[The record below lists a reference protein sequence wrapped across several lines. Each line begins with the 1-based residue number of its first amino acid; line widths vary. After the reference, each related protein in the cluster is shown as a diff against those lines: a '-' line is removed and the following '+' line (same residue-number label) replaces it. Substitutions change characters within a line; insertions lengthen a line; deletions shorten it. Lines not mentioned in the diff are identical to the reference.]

1 MTIPGPQASLRDP
14 EERTPLEGA
23 SIICFAHD
31 WGGDP
36 TSKTHIMR
44 ILARRNRVLWVN
56 SIAMRRPAASGR
68 DLRRI
73 FDKLAKGLRGCQEV
87 EPNLF
92 VANPLVFPLPGWGL
106 VDRMNASILA
116 ATLHRLSLRYG
127 LRDPILWTFLPNVG
141 RLLGR
146 LNERMVIYH
155 CVDEYSAFSGVS
167 RETIAR
173 MERDL
178 ARRAD
183 LVLTSS
189 ESLCS
194 DRLRTNANTH
204 FVTHGVDVGHFAQAL
219 DPTVETPA
227 DLRDLPRP
235 VIGFFGLLAD
245 WVDLD
250 LVRALA
256 LARPRWSFALVGKHA
271 TGVDAVRGLPNVH
284 LLGQK
289 PYALL
294 PAYCRGFDVG
304 IIPFRTSDLTLR
316 SNPLKLREYLAAG
329 LPVVSTPLPEV
340 ARYRPFVHL
349 AEGAPEFTQA
359 LTIALGERSPALDR
373 ARARAMAS
381 ESWESRVADIERHIS
396 RTVAS
401 RDHHMVGGGAMPWTD
416 VPVLRRGQSAS

>member
-1 MTIPGPQASLRDP
+1 VTTSG
-14 EERTPLEGA
+14 TPAARQHPADHPALEGA

-56 SIAMRRPAASGR
+56 SIGMRRPAASGR

-73 FDKLAKGLRGCQEV
+73 LHKLAKGLQPCLQV

-92 VANPLVFPLPGWGL
+92 VANPLVVPLPGWGL
-106 VDRMNASILA
+106 ADRLNAGILA
-116 ATLHRLSLRYG
+116 GSLRRLCLQHG
-127 LRDPILWTFLPNVG
+127 LKDPILWSFLPNVN

-146 LNERMVIYH
+146 LGERLAIYH
-155 CVDEYSAFSGVS
+155 CVDEYSAFKGVS
-167 RETIAR
+167 RDTIAR

-178 ARRAD
+178 VRRSD

-189 ESLCS
+189 EKLCS
-194 DRLRTNANTH
+194 DRIAINPNTR
-204 FVTHGVDVGHFAQAL
+204 FVTHGVDVGHFGRAL
-219 DPTVETPA
+219 DQGVEVPA

-250 LVRALA
+250 LVRAMA
-256 LARPRWSFALVGKHA
+256 LARSRWSFVLVGKQT
-271 TGVDAVRGLPNVH
+271 TGLGAVRALPNVH

-316 SNPLKLREYLAAG
+316 ANPLKLREYLAAG

-340 ARYRPFVHL
+340 ARYGSLVHL
-349 AEGAPEFTQA
+349 AEGAPAFIEAVAT
-359 LTIALGERSPALDR
+359 ALGERSPALDR
-373 ARARAMAS
+373 ARFSAMES
-381 ESWESRVADIERHIS
+381 ESWEARVAEIERHIS
-396 RTVAS
+396 RTAVRTGFSALLPAMS
-401 RDHHMVGGGAMPWTD
+401 GA
-416 VPVLRRGQSAS
+416 VP

>member
-1 MTIPGPQASLRDP
+1 MTIAGTHTALRHP
-14 EERTPLEGA
+14 EERPALEGA

-56 SIAMRRPAASGR
+56 SIGMRRPAASGR

-73 FDKLAKGLRGCQEV
+73 LDKLGKGFQRCREV

-92 VANPLVFPLPGWGL
+92 VANPLVVPLPGWGL
-106 VDRMNASILA
+106 ADRINAGILA
-116 ATLHRLSLRYG
+116 ATLRRLCLQHA
-127 LRDPILWTFLPNVG
+127 LRDPILWSFLPNVG

-146 LNERMVIYH
+146 LDERLVIYH

-167 RETIAR
+167 REAIAR

-178 ARRAD
+178 VRRAD

-189 ESLCS
+189 ESLCA
-194 DRLRTNANTH
+194 DRRAINPNTR
-204 FVTHGVDVGHFAQAL
+204 FVTHGVDVDHFAQAL
-219 DPTVETPA
+219 DPAIQTPA

-250 LVRALA
+250 LVGAMA
-256 LARPRWSFALVGKHA
+256 MARPRWSFVLVGKQA
-271 TGVDAVRGLPNVH
+271 AGVGPVRGLPNVH

-304 IIPFRTSDLTLR
+304 IIPFRTNELTLR
-316 SNPLKLREYLAAG
+316 ANPLKLREYLAAG
-329 LPVVSTPLPEV
+329 LPVVSTSLPEV

-349 AEGAPEFTQA
+349 AEGAAGFTRA
-359 LTIALGERSPALDR
+359 VTAALGERSPALDR
-373 ARARAMAS
+373 ARALAMAS
-381 ESWESRVADIERHIS
+381 ESWATRVAEIERHIAQTPARAPHPS
-396 RTVAS
+396 
-401 RDHHMVGGGAMPWTD
+401 
-416 VPVLRRGQSAS
+416 

>member
-1 MTIPGPQASLRDP
+1 MTITGTQASPRIP
-14 EERTPLEGA
+14 GERPALEGA

-44 ILARRNRVLWVN
+44 ILARKNRVLWVN
-56 SIAMRRPAASGR
+56 SIGMRRPAASGR

-73 FDKLAKGLRGCQEV
+73 LDKLAKGLRRCREV

-92 VANPLVFPLPGWGL
+92 VANPLVVPLPGWGL
-106 VDRMNASILA
+106 ADRINAGILA
-116 ATLHRLSLRYG
+116 ATLRRLCRQHA
-127 LRDPILWTFLPNVG
+127 LRDPILWSFLPNVG

-146 LNERMVIYH
+146 LDERLVIYH

-167 RETIAR
+167 RTTIAR
-173 MERDL
+173 LERDL
-178 ARRAD
+178 VRRAD

-189 ESLCS
+189 ERLCA
-194 DRLRTNANTH
+194 DRIAINPNTR

-219 DPTVETPA
+219 DPGIGTPA

-250 LVRALA
+250 LVRAIA
-256 LARPRWSFALVGKHA
+256 MARPRWTFVLVGKQA
-271 TGVDAVRGLPNVH
+271 TGAGAVRDLPNVH

-289 PYALL
+289 PYDLL

-304 IIPFRTSDLTLR
+304 VIPFRTNDLTLR
-316 SNPLKLREYLAAG
+316 ANPLKLREYLAAG

-340 ARYRPFVHL
+340 ARYRSLVHL
-349 AEGAPEFTQA
+349 AEGEDDFTRA
-359 LTIALGERSPALDR
+359 ITAALGERSPALDR
-373 ARARAMAS
+373 ARVQAMES
-381 ESWESRVADIERHIS
+381 ESWESRVAEIERHIS
-396 RTVAS
+396 RTAA
-401 RDHHMVGGGAMPWTD
+401 RAEYPALHPAMSGSLP
-416 VPVLRRGQSAS
+416 

>member
-1 MTIPGPQASLRDP
+1 MTGTGALAVLRPP
-14 EERTPLEGA
+14 EEQPTIEGA

-73 FDKLAKGLRGCQEV
+73 LDKLAKGFTGCREV

-92 VANPLVFPLPGWGL
+92 VVNPLVIPLPGWSLADHINGFT
-106 VDRMNASILA
+106 LA
-116 ATLHRLSLRYG
+116 ASLRRLCRRHG
-127 LRDPILWTFLPNVG
+127 LQDPILWSFLPNIG

-146 LNERMVIYH
+146 LDERMVIYH

-167 RETIAR
+167 RDSIAR

-178 ARRAD
+178 VRRAD

-189 ESLCS
+189 ERLCA
-194 DRLRTNANTH
+194 DRIALNPNTR
-204 FVTHGVDVGHFAQAL
+204 FVSHGVDVRHFARAL
-219 DPTVETPA
+219 DPGTGTPA
-227 DLRDLPRP
+227 DLGALPRP

-250 LVRALA
+250 LVRVLA
-256 LARPRWSFALVGKHA
+256 LARPDWSFALVGKQA
-271 TGVDAVRGLPNVH
+271 TGVAVLRGLPNVH

-294 PAYCRGFDVG
+294 PDYCRGFDVG
-304 IIPFRTSDLTLR
+304 IIPFRTNDLTIR
-316 SNPLKLREYLAAG
+316 ANPLKLREYLAAG

-340 ARYRPFVHL
+340 ARYRALVHL
-349 AEGAPEFTQA
+349 ADGPTGFIQA
-359 LTIALGERSPALDR
+359 ITKALGERSPALDR
-373 ARARAMAS
+373 ARVAAMES
-381 ESWESRVADIERHIS
+381 ESWEARVAEIERHLT
-396 RTVAS
+396 RTVARAS
-401 RDHHMVGGGAMPWTD
+401 DPAVQRAMSVALP
-416 VPVLRRGQSAS
+416 

>member
-1 MTIPGPQASLRDP
+1 VTISDTPAARQHP
-14 EERTPLEGA
+14 EDHPALEGA

-44 ILARRNRVLWVN
+44 ILARKNRVLWVN
-56 SIAMRRPAASGR
+56 SIGMRRPAASGR

-73 FDKLAKGLRGCQEV
+73 LDKLAKGFQPCLEV
-87 EPNLF
+87 EPNLY
-92 VANPLVFPLPGWGL
+92 VANPLVVPLPGWGL
-106 VDRMNASILA
+106 ADRLNAGILA
-116 ATLHRLSLRYG
+116 GSLRRLCLQHG
-127 LRDPILWTFLPNVG
+127 LKDPILWSFLPNVN

-146 LNERMVIYH
+146 LGERLAIYH
-155 CVDEYSAFSGVS
+155 CVDEYSAFKGVS

-178 ARRAD
+178 VRRSD

-189 ESLCS
+189 EKLCS
-194 DRLRTNANTH
+194 DRIAINPNTR
-204 FVTHGVDVGHFAQAL
+204 FVTHGVDVGHFGRAL
-219 DPTVETPA
+219 DQGVEVPA

-250 LVRALA
+250 LVRAMA
-256 LARPRWSFALVGKHA
+256 LARSRWSFVLVGKQA
-271 TGVDAVRGLPNVH
+271 TGLGAVRGLPNVH

-289 PYALL
+289 PFAQL

-316 SNPLKLREYLAAG
+316 ANPLKLREYLAAG

-340 ARYRPFVHL
+340 ARYAPLVRL
-349 AEGAPEFTQA
+349 ADGAPAFIESVA
-359 LTIALGERSPALDR
+359 AALGERSPALDR
-373 ARARAMAS
+373 ARSMAMES
-381 ESWESRVADIERHIS
+381 ESWEARVAEIERHIA
-396 RTVAS
+396 RTAVRAGFPALLPAMS
-401 RDHHMVGGGAMPWTD
+401 GA
-416 VPVLRRGQSAS
+416 VP